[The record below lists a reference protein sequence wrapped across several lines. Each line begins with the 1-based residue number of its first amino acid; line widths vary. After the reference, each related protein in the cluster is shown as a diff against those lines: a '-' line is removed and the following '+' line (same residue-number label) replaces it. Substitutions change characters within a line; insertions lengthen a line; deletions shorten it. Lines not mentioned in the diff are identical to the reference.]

1 MSESYLDR
9 PQDDNTP
16 KAHPAFNRG
25 KVSGVSAILTIVKN
39 IAEGLDPGDGA
50 NRSPQVEAARRAIL
64 VYRDALTGLANGD
77 TKASKS
83 ATAAL
88 SEAKGIVASLK
99 F

>member
-25 KVSGVSAILTIVKN
+25 KVSGVRAMLGIIKN
-39 IAEGLDPGDGA
+39 IVDGLDPGDGA
-50 NRSPQVEAARRAIL
+50 NRSPQVEAARRALLAYRNGL
-64 VYRDALTGLANGD
+64 VSED
-77 TKASKS
+77 TKQTK
-83 ATAAL
+83 AAL
-88 SEAKGIVASLK
+88 EEAKNVVANIK